1 MFRINRFELYLT
13 DMKFLT
19 SLLDLRLLLLV
30 TGSIS
35 LAACN
40 KEENDKFVKF
50 PVNGTVQL
58 LDEYG
63 RPETDN
69 SGVDIRV
76 YTDLTKENPTVSN
89 AAGIYT
95 QSAYKGKQLFY
106 FAKKD
111 YAEFLLFDQLVDAA
125 HTVLPKV
132 TLARM
137 ASANVTNL
145 AVAECN
151 DTLFIS
157 GRMTKPSSPGLPRQH
172 RLFFIQHNFGNPHD
186 PQSWLTF
193 NPYLYLFHDILRTLP
208 GTTNSG
214 EYAFIDTLAVQEL
227 REKMNKSYPPG
238 IDIVAYGDNL
248 SATPS
253 PARELSG
260 YRAINPYTGKPSL
273 AGEWPALSRDSSNI
287 VHYTVVR

>member
-1 MFRINRFELYLT
+1 
-13 DMKFLT
+13 MKFLAP
-19 SLLDLRLLLLV
+19 LLDLRLLLLV

-50 PVNGTVQL
+50 PVKGTVQL

-76 YTDLTKENPTVSN
+76 YTDLTKDNPTVSN
-89 AAGIYT
+89 AAGSYT

-111 YAEFLLFDQLVDAA
+111 YAEFLLYDQPVDAA

-137 ASANVTNL
+137 ASASVTNL
-145 AVAECN
+145 AIVERN

-172 RLFFIQHNFGNPHD
+172 RIFFIQHNFGNPHQYRMD
-186 PQSWLTF
+186 WYWIRGEALESRLNSNLVT
-193 NPYLYLFHDILRTLP
+193 IS

-214 EYAFIDTLAVQEL
+214 EYAFIDTLAVKEL
-227 REKMNKSYPPG
+227 REKMATTYPPG
-238 IDIVAYGDNL
+238 IDVVAYGDNL
-248 SATPS
+248 SAISS
-253 PARELSG
+253 PYLWTG
-260 YRAINPYTGKPSL
+260 INAFEVNSYTGKHYI
-273 AGEWPALSRDSSNI
+273 GGTWPALSRDSSNI
-287 VHYTVVR
+287 VHYTVR